1 VLSDDRRRKRYDLTG
16 STAESLEDDDDFDW
30 LKFYREQFENV
41 VNEDAIN
48 KLSDEYKGSD
58 EERRDLLKA
67 YNKFKGSLTG
77 IYNVVMLSDILEDD
91 DRFRQILDDAISKGE
106 IESFPT
112 YAKETDETR
121 KKAKD
126 AERKSREAFDKR
138 QAAKEAKAAKT
149 DDKAS
154 SKTKSKAKSKK
165 SGGDMADLA
174 ALIQA
179 RQKSRAGGFFDHL
192 EAKYA
197 PKPRGGKRATPMEE
211 PSEEAFQA
219 TADRAKKRKQNSRAK
234 KVAVSEDEEEDM
246 DFAEED
252 ILDSDEAEGEEE
264 EAPRMPK
271 ARAKAQKGRGRVS
284 SRGL

>member
-1 VLSDDRRRKRYDLTG
+1 M
-16 STAESLEDDDDFDW
+16 
-30 LKFYREQFENV
+30 KFYREQFENI

-67 YNKFKGSLTG
+67 YNKLKGNLAG
-77 IYNVVMLSDILEDD
+77 IYNVVMLSDILVDD
-91 DRFRQILDDAISKGE
+91 DRFRQILDNAISKGE
-106 IESFPT
+106 IESLPA
-112 YAKETDETR
+112 YAKETDATR
-121 KKAKD
+121 EKAKD

-149 DDKAS
+149 DDKTG
-154 SKTKSKAKSKK
+154 SKAKSKAKSKK

-197 PKPRGGKRATPMEE
+197 PKPRGGKRATPMDE

-219 TADRAKKRKQNSRAK
+219 TADRAKKRKQSSRSK
-234 KVAVSEDEEEDM
+234 KVAASEDEDEEV
-246 DFAEED
+246 DFGEED
-252 ILDSDEAEGEEE
+252 ILDSDEAEEEE